1 MRSFS
6 SDIITKSAQ
15 TNQTIAADADPYV
28 SLRIARAHTI
38 LDNMDLTEKVRV
50 RRTDPNTI
58 TDADVAVQHP
68 RFKGENSKIWVAY
81 IRNGKLNVR
90 WTYDRENITEMSWT
104 GISTGKDAIACAI
117 AFNSE
122 VIENARGYAE
132 FVSIGEYPYIFYV
145 DPDGALHY
153 LMLGGVIQDEILA
166 LENVTNVSAVRG
178 PSAKYGGWDLGLTVF
193 FLMGGVLYYRQC
205 IEGIW
210 YDAEQVS
217 LTIPDETII
226 KIDAFNTWDYR
237 VGVQV
242 LTQSGKLYQLITY
255 TEGIGTRGQ
264 EHLTFGI
271 TGFSA
276 KLTGIERFSTRFIE
290 HIDLG
295 ITSEIE
301 LLYGFSVQVQ
311 NIYNVEV
318 EQDWGTTIKVVFDY
332 PVHSNENITSL
343 FVLSDTR
350 GVNYTC
356 EGYSISNNGYGRTL
370 TLVFNDFNLAG
381 LADYVTLTYTKP
393 SSGGLMSPAVQTN
406 SFTVDFVPENLNPPQ
421 IDPPTFLRATNDA
434 AGERITVY
442 FTEDIT
448 NADVSGMISNFS
460 LALHEYNYVPEG
472 TLVNTTRSIASIDPV
487 DGSII
492 VLGDGVLDNTSYT
505 GGVITLEA
513 DING

>member
-117 AFNSE
+117 AFNSQ

-132 FVSIGEYPYIFYV
+132 FVSVGEYPYIFYV

-166 LENVTNVSAVRG
+166 LENVTDVSAIRG
-178 PSAKYGGWDLGLTVF
+178 PSAKYGSWDLGLTVF

-210 YDAEQVS
+210 YDAVQVD

-237 VGVQV
+237 VGVQA

-255 TEGIGTRGQ
+255 TEGIGVRGN
-264 EHLTFGI
+264 EHIEMSISTAI
-271 TGFSA
+271 E
-276 KLTGIERFSTRFIE
+276 LTGITYHTHFDNE
-290 HIDLG
+290 HIEMN
-295 ITSEIE
+295 INTIVNT
-301 LLYGFSVQVQ
+301 LYGHSAIPISVS
-311 NIYNVEV
+311 NVED
-318 EQDWGTTIKVVFDY
+318 EDENWGTIIEVIFDY
-332 PVHSNENITSL
+332 PNTIGTTTPNMFTLEDSNGIY
-343 FVLSDTR
+343 
-350 GVNYTC
+350 YTC
-356 EGYSISNNGYGRTL
+356 QNVALSNNGYKLIL
-370 TLVFNDFNLAG
+370 TFADFNLAAR
-381 LADYVTLTYTKP
+381 ADSMTLTYTKP
-393 SSGGLMSPAVQTN
+393 QEGGLMSPAVQTD
-406 SFTVDFVPENLNPPQ
+406 SFTETFVPTGLFSPYNPPSFVSAWNSSDGME
-421 IDPPTFLRATNDA
+421 IYVRFD
-434 AGERITVY
+434 EEIT
-442 FTEDIT
+442 EGISDS
-448 NADVSGMISNFS
+448 NASSYGLS
-460 LALHEYNYVPEG
+460 LHEYDYVPDG
-472 TLVNTTRSIASIDPV
+472 TLQNTTRSVVNLSAYEGNILNISGASMTDTEYVRGEIRLEV
-487 DGSII
+487 D
-492 VLGDGVLDNTSYT
+492 
-505 GGVITLEA
+505 E
-513 DING
+513 